1 MAKIKNNG
9 LYKKKFVALEYH
21 PMDSR
26 ISICDDDV
34 CQTLNSRMG
43 TGGNNVPLIMVVDD
57 QGGKNISADKKNVSP
72 TLRAQTHGHPPLV
85 VINENDNSSDKHR
98 LRKIRDD

>member
-1 MAKIKNNG
+1 M
-9 LYKKKFVALEYH
+9 
-21 PMDSR
+21 
-26 ISICDDDV
+26 
-34 CQTLNSRMG
+34 
-43 TGGNNVPLIMVVDD
+43 PLIMVVDD

>member
-9 LYKKKFVALEYH
+9 LRKKKCINLDYH
-21 PMDSR
+21 PADSR
-26 ISICDDDV
+26 IRIVDSEV

-85 VINENDNSSDKHR
+85 VTNESNNSSDKHR

>member
-9 LYKKKFVALEYH
+9 LRKKKCINLDYH
-21 PMDSR
+21 PADSR
-26 ISICDDDV
+26 IRIVDSEV

-57 QGGKNISADKKNVSP
+57 QGGKNISADKKMF
-72 TLRAQTHGHPPLV
+72 RRH
-85 VINENDNSSDKHR
+85 
-98 LRKIRDD
+98 